1 MKVILLKDVERV
13 GDRGKVMNVKDGYA
27 RNYLIPRKLAIRAT
41 PANLGQL
48 DKIRAQLATR
58 DEKVRKR
65 LTAVADRLANVTV
78 KTSIRMG
85 EEGAF
90 GAITNADVS
99 RLLAAAGHDIDKHS
113 IVIAEPIKGPG
124 VYDIPIKLGH
134 EVTATFKLEVAEQP
148 A

>member
-27 RNYLIPRKLAIRAT
+27 RNYLIPRKLAIQVTR
-41 PANLGQL
+41 ANLGQL

-65 LTAVADRLANVTV
+65 LTAFADRLAQVTV

-134 EVTATFKLEVAEQP
+134 EVTVTFRLEVAEQP

>member
-13 GDRGKVMNVKDGYA
+13 GERGKVLSVKDGFA
-27 RNYLIPRKLAIRAT
+27 RNYLIPRKFAIQAT

-48 DKIRAQLATR
+48 DRIRAQLATR
-58 DEKVRKR
+58 DEKVRGR
-65 LTAVADRLANVTV
+65 LTAFADRLAQVRV

-90 GAITNADVS
+90 GAITNADVA

-113 IVIAEPIKGPG
+113 IVIEEPIKGPG

-134 EVTATFKLEVAEQP
+134 EVTATFRLEVAEQP